1 MPQTS
6 ASASPA
12 NTLPIVF
19 AHANS
24 FPLDTYRLLFSLLR
38 QRGIA
43 ASGVQ
48 RFGHDPARPVTNH
61 WPHLVDEL
69 IEYVEQQVQQHGQPL
84 YLVGHSLG
92 GILSFQAA
100 TKRPDLARGVLLID
114 SPLLGGWKANAVGL
128 AKQTQ
133 IVGSVSPGK
142 ISQRRRNTWASNAEA
157 LEYFR
162 SKKAFAHWHP
172 QVLQDYVEH
181 GLVDH
186 QDKRTLL
193 FQREVETA
201 IYNTLPSNLNNQL
214 RLSPLRCPV
223 ALYRRTFLGGD
234 APGGHGDDAAHHQGA
249 HHDAGWQPPVSH
261 GAARSHGGGHRGL
274 AAQYGAE
281 HLADGFGERSQINS
295 FHRLTSEGFSQE
307 IQ

>member
-69 IEYVEQQVQQHGQPL
+69 IEYVEQQVEQHGQPL

-223 ALYRRTFLGGD
+223 AFIGGRSSVEMRQVGMEMTQRITKGRIMMLD
-234 APGGHGDDAAHHQGA
+234 GSHLFPMERPEATAAAIEASLLNMEQSILQTA
-249 HHDAGWQPPVSH
+249 SAN
-261 GAARSHGGGHRGL
+261 AL
-274 AAQYGAE
+274 K
-281 HLADGFGERSQINS
+281 
-295 FHRLTSEGFSQE
+295 
-307 IQ
+307 

>member
-69 IEYVEQQVQQHGQPL
+69 IEYVEQQVQQHGQPV

-162 SKKAFAHWHP
+162 SKKAFAQWHP

-223 ALYRRTFLGGD
+223 AFIGGRSSVEMRQVGMEMTQRITKGRIMMLD
-234 APGGHGDDAAHHQGA
+234 GSHLFPMERPEATAAAIEASLLNMEQSILQTA
-249 HHDAGWQPPVSH
+249 SAN
-261 GAARSHGGGHRGL
+261 AL
-274 AAQYGAE
+274 K
-281 HLADGFGERSQINS
+281 
-295 FHRLTSEGFSQE
+295 
-307 IQ
+307 